1 MKLTLELLLLILCL
15 SYGCNGSSKEE
26 NLSSTDLVVIE
37 EPEKQQVQVKDDTAT
52 SLLVPDELT
61 LNGDL
66 LLPDHAAV
74 AASTGA
80 DVSLPK
86 ESPFSSSDLLMDQL
100 NQLLLPPVQPPLK
113 SILLPRPIGALVKV
127 SKHGQE
133 GFKPLPRQI
142 GSRLKDSFFTS
153 SIVPDLKIA
162 PPSKLLKVQFPNLA
176 TVCLGN
182 HLSFIDTMF
191 EPSLNWP
198 SASKRP
204 VVILAGKKKVLHP
217 LYTIVMVDPD
227 VPLFS
232 GQLVHMLKVNVPG
245 AGSRGHTVL
254 QYTPPVPILP
264 AKNKPPSPFV
274 HRFILLVFSQQKL
287 VQPEHAKNYLIGE
300 SLHFQLSKFIKAFSL
315 DPVPVA
321 GNFFYGSIYAR
332 SKVVC

>member
-1 MKLTLELLLLILCL
+1 MRMTLSLFLLIFPLLTCCDGAKGKKK
-15 SYGCNGSSKEE
+15 SP
-26 NLSSTDLVVIE
+26 STDLIIIE
-37 EPEKQQVQVKDDTAT
+37 EQVESREPSRPHSAKGDSAT
-52 SLLVPDELT
+52 SLPLRQAHELT
-61 LNGDL
+61 LNSAA
-66 LLPDHAAV
+66 LLPESEAEAE
-74 AASTGA
+74 A
-80 DVSLPK
+80 DVDTL
-86 ESPFSSSDLLMDQL
+86 PFSFSSVAQSDFF
-100 NQLLLPPVQPPLK
+100 LPPAQ
-113 SILLPRPIGALVKV
+113 SALNGLIVPQFAS

-133 GFKPLPRQI
+133 GFKPLPRKI

-162 PPSKLLKVQFPNLA
+162 PPSKLLKVQFPNHA

-182 HLSFIDTMF
+182 HLSFIDTML

-198 SASKRP
+198 GGGGKSP
-204 VVILAGKKKVLHP
+204 VVIIAGKKKVLHP
-217 LYTIVMVDPD
+217 LYTIIMLDPD

-245 AGSRGHTVL
+245 AGSRGHTVIP
-254 QYTPPVPILP
+254 YTPPLPVLP

-287 VQPEHAKNYLIGE
+287 VQPEHAKDYLLGE
-300 SLHFQLSKFIKAFSL
+300 SLGFRVSKFIRAFAL